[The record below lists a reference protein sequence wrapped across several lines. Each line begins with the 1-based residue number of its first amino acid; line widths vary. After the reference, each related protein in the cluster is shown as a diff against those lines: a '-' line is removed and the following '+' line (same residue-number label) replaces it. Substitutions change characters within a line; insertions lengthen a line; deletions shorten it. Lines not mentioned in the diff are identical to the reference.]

1 MGFRLRGN
9 DVVVRG
15 NDGGSGHPLLSLRWP
30 PLGALFTLTL
40 ALSHRGRGDV
50 SPGTGPLGSRLRG
63 NDGQVRG
70 NDGVVLEGD
79 FGFGFDFVGVDFV
92 AEAGLVGDC

>member
-1 MGFRLRGN
+1 MIVEFPGVPPLRFPRHTPLASLALLSSPKGAFVLRPRLRERPWVPACAGMT
-9 DVVVRG
+9 V
-15 NDGGSGHPLLSLRWP
+15 
-30 PLGALFTLTL
+30 AL
-40 ALSHRGRGDV
+40 
-50 SPGTGPLGSRLRG
+50 
-63 NDGQVRG
+63 G